1 MPVRKALVPEI
12 KQVHLLINEF
22 ARHYEMLPRSL
33 SDLYSHARDIFVFEK
48 NNEILGVCAL
58 HVLWEDLAE
67 IRSLA
72 VKEKYQGKG
81 IGEALVKRCV
91 SEAEKLGVPKVFALT
106 YVPEFFKKLGFDEV
120 RRSRLPKRIWG
131 DCINC
136 HKFPDCDEH
145 AMIKVTGE

>member
-33 SDLYSHARDIFVFEK
+33 SDLYAHVRDIFVFEK
-48 NNEILGVCAL
+48 GGKILGVCAL
-58 HVLWEDLAE
+58 HVLWDDLAE

-72 VKEKYQGKG
+72 VKEGHQRKG
-81 IGEALVKRCV
+81 IGEALVRKCV
-91 SEAEKLGVPKVFALT
+91 SEAGKLGVPKVFALT
-106 YVPEFFKKLGFDEV
+106 YVPEFFNKLGFEEV
-120 RRSRLPKRIWG
+120 KRSRLPKRIWG

-145 AMIKVTGE
+145 AMIKVIGE